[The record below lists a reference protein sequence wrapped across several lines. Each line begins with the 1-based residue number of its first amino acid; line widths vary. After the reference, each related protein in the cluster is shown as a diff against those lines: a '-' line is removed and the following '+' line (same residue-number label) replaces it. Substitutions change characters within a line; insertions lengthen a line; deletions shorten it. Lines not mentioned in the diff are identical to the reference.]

1 MKSVIV
7 PTDFSDTAKKALVFA
22 STVAQNLN
30 LDLVLL
36 HVFNLT
42 GSLPYESPSQIEQEI
57 YEAQKASDKQLAI
70 LKNQCLAEF
79 KNEVKL
85 LSIYGVISEVIE
97 QVSEQVKADFI
108 VMGTRGAKDIWSN
121 IMGSNTYQVVKNS
134 ICPVF
139 VIPDTAHIQDMKN
152 IIYASDYTNNEVK
165 IVRNIVDIADR
176 FKAKTNILH
185 IHDVEEPNLAD
196 DETLGDWLLT
206 FFENENIES
215 HITLGS
221 NAIEGIENYLQK
233 NQGDLLVLAMKDRAF
248 FDNLFHTS
256 VTKHFIQDFNMPLL
270 VLPK

>member
-1 MKSVIV
+1 MKTVIV
-7 PTDFSDTAKKALVFA
+7 PTDFSRTAHKALQFA
-22 STVAQNLN
+22 ITVAQNLN

-36 HVFNLT
+36 HVFNLS

-57 YEAQKASDKQLAI
+57 REAQKASDKQLAAVKEQYLHDFSNDIKI
-70 LKNQCLAEF
+70 LS
-79 KNEVKL
+79 V
-85 LSIYGVISEVIE
+85 YGVISEVIE
-97 QVSEQVKADFI
+97 QVATQAKAEFI
-108 VMGTRGAKDIWSN
+108 VMGTRGAKDLWSN
-121 IMGSNTYQVVKNS
+121 IMGSNAFQVVKNAS
-134 ICPVF
+134 CPVF
-139 VIPDTAHIQDMKN
+139 VIPEKASIQDMKS